1 MLNDSDKELL
11 DQLKEMSLSEQP
23 RGDFVTY
30 LQNDLQKRARKLK
43 QQQKLL
49 VLSKAGGV
57 AAAAFL
63 VFGLAN
69 MHDMGVE
76 KPQTVSLPPAEV
88 VELPKT
94 EQPILPKHPESKE
107 PTVQK
112 TNPPAKTTPKETSKA
127 RTEQADKNK
136 INTEQFSQTP
146 IGESQMRQPVSPP
159 ISPPFS
165 PPDIP
170 APVWTHFQKIAVGNV
185 NQYQV
190 HSSLSNEKTG
200 QYYFTRMVNGIPY
213 LDSGYLVQVQGEKT
227 QSLALSGNKQWNT
240 QLFPDPAK
248 AIPMEQAQ
256 QAFADS
262 VELAYVRNQSKLVYF
277 PGLFGNINAIDGTVR
292 KEEQK
297 QLIPITPHGKQFVRD
312 EKEAATFLSKELQ
325 LPMNEMTF
333 RYDSSNNNGMR
344 PQKITVYQ
352 WYSANQQKSVSMD
365 VIADTGQVVS
375 YYFHEA
381 EESSKK
387 IPDPK
392 PTEAYIESA
401 SLFLQKFLDKSIQQL
416 RVKDI
421 IRNSSRSEVTI
432 QFQAMHHN
440 IAIIDR
446 TFEISIDLETEQVV
460 RMVGDLTTSTDTL
473 PEPVN
478 VILQETAIERLLED
492 SPLELVYANNPG
504 LSGANQP
511 PQLIYTIIKKET
523 TRTGID
529 ARSGKKVIW

>member
-1 MLNDSDKELL
+1 M
-11 DQLKEMSLSEQP
+11 
-23 RGDFVTY
+23 TY

-57 AAAAFL
+57 AVAAFL

-69 MHDMGVE
+69 MHDVGVK

-94 EQPILPKHPESKE
+94 EQPILPKRPILPKQPESKE
-107 PTVQK
+107 PTIQK
-112 TNPPAKTTPKETSKA
+112 TNPPTKITPKETSKA
-127 RTEQADKNK
+127 RTEQVDNNK
-136 INTEQFSQTP
+136 MNTEPISQTP
-146 IGESQMRQPVSPP
+146 TGESQMRQPVSPP
-159 ISPPFS
+159 VSPPVR
-165 PPDIP
+165 PPNIP
-170 APVWTHFQKIAVGNV
+170 APVWTHFQKLAGENL
-185 NQYQV
+185 NEYQV
-190 HSSLSNEKTG
+190 HPSLSNEKTG

-240 QLFPDPAK
+240 QLFTDPAK
-248 AIPMEQAQ
+248 AIPMGQAQ

-262 VELAYVRNQSKLVYF
+262 VELAYVGNQSKLVYF
-277 PGLFGNINAIDGTVR
+277 PRLFGNINALDGTIR

-297 QLIPITPHGKQFVRD
+297 QLIPITPHGKQYVRD
-312 EKEAATFLSKELQ
+312 EKEAAAFLSKELQ
-325 LPMNEMTF
+325 LPMNELAF
-333 RYDSSNNNGMR
+333 QYDSSNNNGMR
-344 PQKITVYQ
+344 PQNITVYQ
-352 WYSANQQKSVSMD
+352 WFSANRQKSISMD
-365 VIADTGQVVS
+365 VITDTGQIVS
-375 YYFHEA
+375 YNFNGA
-381 EESSKK
+381 EESSKNK
-387 IPDPK
+387 PDPK

-401 SLFLQKFLDKSIQQL
+401 SLFLQKFLDKSVQQL
-416 RVKDI
+416 RIKDI
-421 IRNSSRSEVTI
+421 IRNSSRSEITI
-432 QFQAMHHN
+432 QFQAMHHD

-460 RMVGDLTTSTDTL
+460 SMDGDLTTSTDTL

-478 VILQETAIERLLED
+478 VILRETAIKRLLEED
-492 SPLELVYANNPG
+492 PLELVYANTPE

-511 PQLIYTIIKKET
+511 PQLIYTIINKET

-529 ARSGKKVIW
+529 ANTGKKVIW

>member
-1 MLNDSDKELL
+1 M
-11 DQLKEMSLSEQP
+11 
-23 RGDFVTY
+23 TY

-49 VLSKAGGV
+49 VLAKAGGV

-69 MHDMGVE
+69 MHDVGVE
-76 KPQTVSLPPAEV
+76 KPKTVSLPPAEV
-88 VELPKT
+88 VEPPKT
-94 EQPILPKHPESKE
+94 ELPILPKHPISKE

-112 TNPPAKTTPKETSKA
+112 KNPPTKTSPKETSKA
-127 RTEQADKNK
+127 RTEQVDKTK
-136 INTEQFSQTP
+136 INPEQINQTP
-146 IGESQMRQPVSPP
+146 TGESQQRQPVSPP
-159 ISPPFS
+159 ISPPVA

-170 APVWTHFQKIAVGNV
+170 APVWTHLQKIVGENV
-185 NQYQV
+185 NEYQA

-200 QYYFTRMVNGIPY
+200 QYYFTRLVNGIPY

-256 QAFADS
+256 QVFGDS

-277 PGLFGNINAIDGTVR
+277 PGLFRNINAIDGTVK

-297 QLIPITPHGKQFVRD
+297 QLIPITPHGGQFVRD
-312 EKEAATFLSKELQ
+312 EKEAAAFLSKELQ
-325 LPMNEMTF
+325 LPMHEMAF
-333 RYDSSNNNGMR
+333 QYDSSNNNGKQ
-344 PQKITVYQ
+344 PQNITVYK
-352 WYSANQQKSVSMD
+352 WFSANKQKSVSMD

-375 YYFHEA
+375 YYFHEKEKE

-416 RVKDI
+416 RVKNI
-421 IRNSSRSEVTI
+421 IRNSSTSQITI

-446 TFEISIDLETEQVV
+446 TFEVSIDLETEQAV
-460 RMVGDLTTSTDTL
+460 RIDGDLTTSTDTL

>member
-1 MLNDSDKELL
+1 MTLT
-11 DQLKEMSLSEQP
+11 EQP
-23 RGDFVTY
+23 REDFVTY
-30 LQNDLQKRARKLK
+30 LHNDLQKRARKVK

-57 AAAAFL
+57 AVAAFL
-63 VFGLAN
+63 IFGLAN
-69 MHDMGVE
+69 MHDVGVK

-94 EQPILPKHPESKE
+94 EQPILPKQPESKK
-107 PTVQK
+107 PTEQK
-112 TNPPAKTTPKETSKA
+112 TNPPVQTTPKEPNKA
-127 RTEQADKNK
+127 RTEQVDKNK
-136 INTEQFSQTP
+136 IKTEPISQTP
-146 IGESQMRQPVSPP
+146 TGESQMKQPVSPP
-159 ISPPFS
+159 ISPPVS

-170 APVWTHFQKIAVGNV
+170 APVWTYFQKIAGENV
-185 NQYQV
+185 NEYQV
-190 HSSLSNEKTG
+190 HPSLSNEKTG

-213 LDSGYLVQVQGEKT
+213 LDNGYLVQVQGEKT
-227 QSLALSGNKQWNT
+227 QSLALSGNKQLNT

-262 VELAYVRNQSKLVYF
+262 VELAYVGNQSKLVYF
-277 PGLFGNINAIDGTVR
+277 PGLFGNINAIDGTVK

-297 QLIPITPHGKQFVRD
+297 QLIPITPHGKQYVRN
-312 EKEAATFLSKELQ
+312 EKEAAAFLSKELQ

-344 PQKITVYQ
+344 PQNLKVFR
-352 WYSANQQKSVSMD
+352 WYSENQQKSVSLD
-365 VIADTGQVVS
+365 VVANTGQIVS
-375 YYFHEA
+375 YYFNEA

-387 IPDPK
+387 TPDPK

-421 IRNSSRSEVTI
+421 IRNSSRSKITI

-460 RMVGDLTTSTDTL
+460 SMNGDLTTSTDTL
-473 PEPVN
+473 PEPVE
-478 VILQETAIERLLED
+478 VIMRETAIERLLEEG
-492 SPLELVYANNPG
+492 PLELVYANNTG
-504 LSGANQP
+504 LSGAKQS

>member
-23 RGDFVTY
+23 REDFVTY

-76 KPQTVSLPPAEV
+76 KPQTVSLPPTEV

-159 ISPPFS
+159 ISPPVS

-421 IRNSSRSEVTI
+421 IRNSSRSEITI

-492 SPLELVYANNPG
+492 SPLELVYTNNPG
-504 LSGANQP
+504 LSGASQP